1 MNSLRQKGLLL
12 VLGTA
17 VISGFS
23 IFINKYGVSI
33 INPYIFTF
41 LKNVLV
47 AAVISGLILGFKNQ
61 KTLKKLTKKQWELL
75 LAIGLIGGSLPFL
88 LFFKGLS
95 LTNAAESS
103 FIQKTMFIYVAL
115 LASVFLKEK
124 LNKNFLIGGL
134 FLMLGNLF
142 LLGKSSL
149 LILNK
154 GTLLIFI
161 ATLFW
166 AMENVISKYALKELP
181 GKIVGWGRMF
191 FGSLFVLV
199 FLSVTGQLSSI
210 TRLSFTQINWIII
223 TAFVLLGYVL
233 TWYNGL
239 KHIPVSQAAAIL
251 ALGAPITTLLNL
263 ISGNAIG
270 PREILAG
277 VFIVFGVI
285 LVLGL
290 KEILETTKKC
300 LSLNQLFV
308 KKIK

>member
-1 MNSLRQKGLLL
+1 MNQKGLLL
-12 VLGTA
+12 VLSTA

-23 IFINKYGVSI
+23 IFINKYSVSV

-47 AAVISGLILGFKNQ
+47 AIALSGLILGLKNW
-61 KTLKKLTKKQWELL
+61 KTLKNLAKKQWGLL
-75 LAIGLIGGSLPFL
+75 LTIGLAGGSVPFL

-103 FIQKTMFIYVAL
+103 FIQKTMFIYVAV
-115 LASVFLKEK
+115 LALIFLKEK
-124 LNKNFLIGGL
+124 IDKKILIGGL

-142 LLGKSSL
+142 LLGKTSL
-149 LILNK
+149 LVLNK
-154 GTLLIFI
+154 GALLIFI

-166 AMENVISKYALKELP
+166 AIENIISKHALKELP

-191 FGSLFVLV
+191 FGSLFILI
-199 FLSVTGQLSSI
+199 FLSATNQLPLI
-210 TRLSFTQINWIII
+210 TRLSFEQINWIII
-223 TAFVLLGYVL
+223 TAVLLLGYVL

-251 ALGAPITTLLNL
+251 TLGAPITTLLNL
-263 ISGNAIG
+263 ISSRSVN
-270 PREILAG
+270 PQEVLAG
-277 VFIVFGVI
+277 IFIIFGVI

-290 KEILETTKKC
+290 KEILGLTKKV
-300 LSLNQLFV
+300 SLLFHDAQT
-308 KKIK
+308 

>member
-1 MNSLRQKGLLL
+1 MNQKGLLL
-12 VLGTA
+12 VLSTA

-23 IFINKYGVSI
+23 IFINKYSVSV

-47 AAVISGLILGFKNQ
+47 AIALSGLILGLKNW
-61 KTLKKLTKKQWELL
+61 KTLKNLTKRQWGLL
-75 LAIGLIGGSLPFL
+75 LAIGLVGGSIPFL

-103 FIQKTMFIYVAL
+103 FIQKTMFIYVAV
-115 LASVFLKEK
+115 LALIFLKEK
-124 LNKNFLIGGL
+124 IDKKFLIGGL

-142 LLGKSSL
+142 LLGKTSL
-149 LILNK
+149 LVLNK
-154 GTLLIFI
+154 GALLIFI

-166 AMENVISKYALKELP
+166 AIENIISKHALKELP

-191 FGSLFVLV
+191 FGSLFILI
-199 FLSVTGQLSSI
+199 FLSATNQLPLI
-210 TRLSFTQINWIII
+210 TRLSFEQINWIII
-223 TAFVLLGYVL
+223 TAVLLLGYVL

-251 ALGAPITTLLNL
+251 TLGAPITTLLNL
-263 ISGNAIG
+263 ISSRSVN
-270 PREILAG
+270 PQEVLAG
-277 VFIVFGVI
+277 IFIIFGVI

-290 KEILETTKKC
+290 KEILGLTKKV
-300 LSLNQLFV
+300 SLLFHDAQT
-308 KKIK
+308 

>member
-1 MNSLRQKGLLL
+1 MNQKGLLL
-12 VLGTA
+12 VLSTA

-23 IFINKYGVSI
+23 IFINKYSVSV

-47 AAVISGLILGFKNQ
+47 AIALSGLILGLKNW
-61 KTLKKLTKKQWELL
+61 KTLKNLTKRQWGLL
-75 LAIGLIGGSLPFL
+75 LAIGLVGGSIPFL

-103 FIQKTMFIYVAL
+103 FIQKTMFIYVAV
-115 LASVFLKEK
+115 LALIFLKEK
-124 LNKNFLIGGL
+124 IDKKILIGGL

-142 LLGKSSL
+142 LLGKTSL
-149 LILNK
+149 LVLNK
-154 GTLLIFI
+154 GALLIFI

-166 AMENVISKYALKELP
+166 AIENIISKHALKELP

-191 FGSLFVLV
+191 FGSLFILI
-199 FLSVTGQLSSI
+199 FLSATNQLPLI
-210 TRLSFTQINWIII
+210 TRLSFEQINWIII
-223 TAFVLLGYVL
+223 TAVLLLAYVL

-251 ALGAPITTLLNL
+251 TLGAPITTLLNL
-263 ISGNAIG
+263 ISSRSVN
-270 PREILAG
+270 PQEVLAG
-277 VFIVFGVI
+277 IFIIFGVI

-290 KEILETTKKC
+290 KEILGLTKKV
-300 LSLNQLFV
+300 SLLFHDAQT
-308 KKIK
+308 

>member
-1 MNSLRQKGLLL
+1 MKQKGLLL

-23 IFINKYGVSI
+23 IFINKYGVSV

-47 AAVISGLILGFKNQ
+47 AVAVSGLILGLKDWRL
-61 KTLKKLTKKQWELL
+61 LKKLTRKQWGLL
-75 LAIGLIGGSLPFL
+75 LVIGLAGGSLPFL

-103 FIQKTMFIYVAL
+103 FIQKTMFVYVAL

-134 FLMLGNLF
+134 FLMAGNLF

-149 LILNK
+149 LVLNK
-154 GTLLIFI
+154 GTLLIFV

-181 GKIVGWGRMF
+181 GKVVGWGRMF
-191 FGSLFVLV
+191 FGSLFILV
-199 FLSVTGQLSSI
+199 FLSVTG
-210 TRLSFTQINWIII
+210 RLSLITNLSFKEINWIII
-223 TAFVLLGYVL
+223 TAVILLGYVL

-239 KHIPVSQAAAIL
+239 KHVPVSQAAAIL
-251 ALGAPITTLLNL
+251 TLGAPITTLLNL

-290 KEILETTKKC
+290 KEISGLTKKVFR
-300 LSLNQLFV
+300 LTRNAQ
-308 KKIK
+308 I

>member
-1 MNSLRQKGLLL
+1 MNQKGLLL
-12 VLGTA
+12 VLSTA

-23 IFINKYGVSI
+23 IFINKYSVSV

-47 AAVISGLILGFKNQ
+47 AIALSGLILGLKNW
-61 KTLKKLTKKQWELL
+61 KTLKNLAKKQWGLL
-75 LAIGLIGGSLPFL
+75 LTIGLAGGSVPFL

-103 FIQKTMFIYVAL
+103 FIQKTMFIYVAV
-115 LASVFLKEK
+115 LALIFLKEK
-124 LNKNFLIGGL
+124 IDKKILIGGL

-142 LLGKSSL
+142 LLGKTSL
-149 LILNK
+149 LVLNK
-154 GTLLIFI
+154 GALLIFI

-166 AMENVISKYALKELP
+166 AIENIISKHALKELP

-191 FGSLFVLV
+191 FGSLFILI
-199 FLSVTGQLSSI
+199 FLSATNQLPLI
-210 TRLSFTQINWIII
+210 TRLSFEQINWIII
-223 TAFVLLGYVL
+223 TAVLLLAYVL

-251 ALGAPITTLLNL
+251 TLGAPITTLLNL
-263 ISGNAIG
+263 ISSRSVN
-270 PREILAG
+270 PQEVLAG
-277 VFIVFGVI
+277 IFIIFGVI

-290 KEILETTKKC
+290 KEILGLTKKV
-300 LSLNQLFV
+300 SLLFHDAQT
-308 KKIK
+308 

>member
-1 MNSLRQKGLLL
+1 MKQKGLLL
-12 VLGTA
+12 VLSTA
-17 VISGFS
+17 IISGFS
-23 IFINKYGVSI
+23 IFINKYSVSV

-47 AAVISGLILGFKNQ
+47 AIALSSLILGLKNR
-61 KTLKKLTKKQWELL
+61 KTLKNLTKKQWGLL
-75 LAIGLIGGSLPFL
+75 LAIGLVGGSIPFL

-154 GTLLIFI
+154 GALLIFI
-161 ATLFW
+161 ATIFW
-166 AMENVISKYALKELP
+166 AIENVISKYALKELS

-191 FGSLFVLV
+191 FGSLLILV
-199 FLSVTGQLSSI
+199 FLSITNQLPLI
-210 TRLSFTQINWIII
+210 THLSFKQINWIII
-223 TAFVLLGYVL
+223 TAVILLGYVL

-239 KHIPVSQAAAIL
+239 KHIPVSQAAVIL
-251 ALGAPITTLLNL
+251 TLGAPITTLLNL
-263 ISGNAIG
+263 VSGHSVN
-270 PREILAG
+270 PQEILAG
-277 VFIVFGVI
+277 IFIVFGVI

-290 KEILETTKKC
+290 KEILGLTKKVSR
-300 LSLNQLFV
+300 LIYNAQT
-308 KKIK
+308 

>member
-1 MNSLRQKGLLL
+1 MKQKGLLL

-23 IFINKYGVSI
+23 IFINKYGVSV

-47 AAVISGLILGFKNQ
+47 AVAVSGLILGLKDWRL
-61 KTLKKLTKKQWELL
+61 LKKLTRKQWGLL
-75 LAIGLIGGSLPFL
+75 LVIGLAGGSLPFL

-103 FIQKTMFIYVAL
+103 FIQKTMFVYVAL

-134 FLMLGNLF
+134 FLMAGNLF

-149 LILNK
+149 LVLNK
-154 GTLLIFI
+154 GTLLIFV

-181 GKIVGWGRMF
+181 GKVVGWGRMF
-191 FGSLFVLV
+191 FGSLFILV
-199 FLSVTGQLSSI
+199 FLSVTG
-210 TRLSFTQINWIII
+210 RLSLITNLSFKEINWIII
-223 TAFVLLGYVL
+223 TAVILLGYVL

-239 KHIPVSQAAAIL
+239 KHVPVSQAAAIL
-251 ALGAPITTLLNL
+251 TLGAPITTLLNL

-285 LVLGL
+285 LGLGL
-290 KEILETTKKC
+290 KEISGLTKKVFC
-300 LSLNQLFV
+300 LTRDA
-308 KKIK
+308 

>member
-1 MNSLRQKGLLL
+1 MNSPRQKGLLL

-17 VISGFS
+17 IISGFS
-23 IFINKYGVSI
+23 IFINKYGVSA

-41 LKNVLV
+41 LKNILV
-47 AAVISGLILGFKNQ
+47 VVAISGLILGLKDWKAL
-61 KTLKKLTKKQWELL
+61 KTLTKKQWGLL
-75 LAIGLIGGSLPFL
+75 LTIGLVGGSLPFL

-124 LNKNFLIGGL
+124 LNKNFLIGGS

-149 LILNK
+149 LVLNK
-154 GTLLIFI
+154 GALLIFI

-166 AMENVISKYALKELP
+166 AMENVISKYALKELS

-191 FGSLFVLV
+191 FGSLFILI
-199 FLSVTGQLSSI
+199 FLSATSQLSLI
-210 TRLSFTQINWIII
+210 TRLSFKQINWIII
-223 TAFVLLGYVL
+223 TAVILLGYVL

-251 ALGAPITTLLNL
+251 TLGAPITTLLNL
-263 ISGNAIG
+263 VSGRSVN
-270 PREILAG
+270 PQEILAG
-277 VFIVFGVI
+277 IFIVFGVI

-290 KEILETTKKC
+290 KEISGLTKKI
-300 LSLNQLFV
+300 SLLFHDAQT
-308 KKIK
+308 

>member
-1 MNSLRQKGLLL
+1 MRQKGLLL

-17 VISGFS
+17 IISGFS
-23 IFINKYGVSI
+23 IFINKYSVSV

-47 AAVISGLILGFKNQ
+47 AVALSGLLLGIKNRES
-61 KTLKKLTKKQWELL
+61 LKKLTKKQWGLL
-75 LAIGLIGGSLPFL
+75 LAIGLIGGSIPFL

-115 LASVFLKEK
+115 LALIFLKEK
-124 LNKNFLIGGL
+124 INKNFLIGGL

-149 LILNK
+149 LVLNK
-154 GTLLIFI
+154 GALLIFI

-166 AMENVISKYALKELP
+166 AIENVISKYVLKELS

-191 FGSLFVLV
+191 FGSLFILG
-199 FLSVTGQLSSI
+199 FLLITKQLPSI
-210 TRLSFTQINWIII
+210 THLSLGQINWTII
-223 TAFVLLGYVL
+223 TAIILLGYVS

-239 KHIPVSQAAAIL
+239 KYVPVSQATVIL
-251 ALGAPITTLLNL
+251 TLGAPITTFLNL
-263 ISGNAIG
+263 VSGRSVN
-270 PREILAG
+270 PQEILAG
-277 VFIVFGVI
+277 FLIVFGVI
-285 LVLGL
+285 LVLGF
-290 KEILETTKKC
+290 KEILGLTKKVSR
-300 LSLNQLFV
+300 LIFNAQT
-308 KKIK
+308 

>member
-1 MNSLRQKGLLL
+1 MKQKGLLL

-23 IFINKYGVSI
+23 IFINKYGVSV

-47 AAVISGLILGFKNQ
+47 AVAVSGLILGLKDWRL
-61 KTLKKLTKKQWELL
+61 LKKLTRKQWGLL
-75 LAIGLIGGSLPFL
+75 LVIGLAGGSLPFL

-103 FIQKTMFIYVAL
+103 FIQKTMFVYVAL

-134 FLMLGNLF
+134 FLMAGNLF

-149 LILNK
+149 LVLNK
-154 GTLLIFI
+154 GTLLIFV

-181 GKIVGWGRMF
+181 GKVVGWGRMF
-191 FGSLFVLV
+191 FGSLFILV
-199 FLSVTGQLSSI
+199 FLSVTG
-210 TRLSFTQINWIII
+210 RLSLITNLSFKEINWIII
-223 TAFVLLGYVL
+223 TAVILLGYVL

-239 KHIPVSQAAAIL
+239 KHVPVSQAAAIL
-251 ALGAPITTLLNL
+251 TLGAPITTLLNL

-290 KEILETTKKC
+290 KEISGLTKKVFC
-300 LSLNQLFV
+300 LTRDA
-308 KKIK
+308 